1 MIEICFL
8 MLIVKRSDSE
18 NYIELCK
25 ENGMSMLFGVPCRGT
40 AKRKTLDLWGLEETE
55 KTAFF
60 TVASSATARRLM
72 RRFTEDLKMNLP
84 NHGIAAAIPVH
95 SIGGSSLLR
104 NFTYR
109 CFDTESGED
118 NMETAAQSRELI
130 VAILKNGTAQTA
142 MDAARAAGATGGTV
156 IHAKEIATEYAQK
169 FFGVSIAEE
178 KELLYII
185 TETEKRNG
193 IMKALMQ
200 EKAFVF
206 SLPVAMT
213 AGLHDAPV
221 VKTEE

>member
-1 MIEICFL
+1 
-8 MLIVKRSDSE
+8 
-18 NYIELCK
+18 
-25 ENGMSMLFGVPCRGT
+25 
-40 AKRKTLDLWGLEETE
+40 
-55 KTAFF
+55 
-60 TVASSATARRLM
+60 
-72 RRFTEDLKMNLP
+72 MNLP
-84 NHGIAAAIPVH
+84 NHVIAAAIPVH

-109 CFDTESGED
+109 CLDTESGED

-213 AGLHDAPV
+213 AVLHDAPV